1 MRLQKIQAQGR
12 HVYKQVS
19 EGMRS
24 VGSIVEKTAHV
35 YSLMRPMLRQSFDTR
50 DMDNSLMSAYQSFQ
64 SARHLASE
72 IDGIVKHV

>member
-35 YSLMRPMLRQSFDTR
+35 YSLVRPMLRQSFDTR
-50 DMDNSLMSAYQSFQ
+50 DMDNSLMSAYQSYQ
-64 SARHLASE
+64 GARHLASQ
-72 IDGIVKHV
+72 IDSIVKHV